1 MQHSKH
7 APEKQTEE
15 QTAIIARLTAHVAT
29 LEAQNKDLAAHNES
43 LEQYN
48 RILDQK
54 VKFLLARLFGHK
66 SEKLDPNQLQLLM
79 GLDEPETPDI
89 EDDPPPSEERA
100 NRRSPRKRKPRLP
113 EDLPVEEVHLDPEEV
128 QQTPRDYKRIG
139 EEVTEELDVIPVR
152 YFKRRIIRG
161 KYVPVDD
168 KETTPLIAPLP
179 ERLIPGSYASPG
191 LLTDILIK
199 KFQDHLPLYRQEQI
213 LKNRYGIDLS
223 RQVMSD
229 WVEKAADW
237 LGAIYRAIHGRLQSS
252 AYLQIDETPVVYC
265 NKDGPPGSA
274 KGYFWVYRDP
284 HTCEV
289 LYEWHTSR
297 AGQCLDTMLRDFKG
311 TVQCDG
317 YGGYT
322 SYAKDKEDIDLAG
335 CWAHTRRKIYEARE
349 EAPAVAGWF
358 LKHIQAL
365 YEVEAD
371 LRKQGADPETRRVTR
386 ERDIRWRL
394 NLIGKALKAKM
405 ATYLPQSGM
414 GKAIH
419 YALGHWEELNKYC
432 GNGLLEID
440 NNGVENA
447 IRPTAL
453 GKKNWLFIGHPDAG
467 QRSAIIYTLIENC
480 RKIGV
485 DPHEYLL
492 DALTRLPSM
501 KITEI
506 DQLLPA
512 NWLAQKSARAA

>member
-1 MQHSKH
+1 MQNSKH
-7 APEKQTEE
+7 APEKQNEE
-15 QTAIIARLTAHVAT
+15 QAAIIARLTAHIES
-29 LEAQNKDLAAHNES
+29 LEAKNKELAAHNH
-43 LEQYN
+43 
-48 RILDQK
+48 ILDQK
-54 VKFLLARLFGHK
+54 IKFLLARLFGHK
-66 SEKLDPNQLQLLM
+66 SEKLDPNQLQLLI
-79 GLDEPETPDI
+79 GLGDPETPEID
-89 EDDPPPSEERA
+89 DDPSPERERTKNRPSRQH
-100 NRRSPRKRKPRLP
+100 KPRMP
-113 EDLPVEEVHLDPEEV
+113 EHLPVEEVHLDPEEV
-128 QQTPRDYKRIG
+128 RQAPQDYKRID
-139 EEVTEELDVIPVR
+139 EEVTEELDVIPAK
-152 YFKRRIIRG
+152 YFKRRIVRG
-161 KYVPVDD
+161 KYVRLDD
-168 KETTPLIAPLP
+168 KEAAPLIAPLP
-179 ERLIPGSYASPG
+179 ERLIPGGYATPG

-199 KFQDHLPLYRQEQI
+199 KYQDHLPLYRQEQI

-223 RQVMSD
+223 RQVMAD

-237 LGAIYRAIHGRLQSS
+237 LGAIYRGIRGHLQSG
-252 AYLQIDETPVVYC
+252 AYFQIDETPATYC

-274 KGYFWVYRDP
+274 KGYFWVYHNP
-284 HTCEV
+284 QTHEV

-297 AGQCLDTMLRDFKG
+297 AGQCLEETLRTFKG

-317 YGGYT
+317 YGAYA
-322 SYAKDKEDIDLAG
+322 SYAKDRNDIDMAG
-335 CWAHTRRKIYEARE
+335 CWSHARRKFYESRE

-365 YEVEAD
+365 YAVETD
-371 LRKQGADPETRRVTR
+371 LRKAKADPETRRQTR
-386 ERDIRWRL
+386 ERDSRWRL

-405 ATYLPQSGM
+405 ATYLPKSGM

-419 YALGHWEELNKYC
+419 YALRQWEELNKYC

-467 QRSAIIYTLIENC
+467 QRSAVIYTIIENC

-492 DALTRLPSM
+492 DVLTRLPSM

-512 NWLAQKSARAA
+512 NWLAAKKARAA